1 MKRLTMKILI
11 IEDEPIAQASLCRTL
26 EQNFPDMEI
35 TGTADSVKSAIEFLK
50 KPQNRPDII
59 FMDVELSDGNCFE
72 IFREVEITTN
82 VIMTTAY
89 GHYAVKAFEV
99 NSIDYLLKPI
109 EITALK
115 RAVSRCASGRAN
127 FDVDSLAKALRQ
139 PSQKWRQRYI
149 IRFNNTIVPV
159 ETSEIAYFYS
169 EDKNTFIVTRN
180 GNRYILDLPLE
191 VVSEEIDPERF
202 FRISRGC
209 IVALSAISTITKQF
223 GGRLKISP
231 RPEATFDM
239 TVSRS
244 RTDDFL
250 KWLER

>member
-1 MKRLTMKILI
+1 MKIFI
-11 IEDEPIAQASLCRTL
+11 IEDEPMAQASLCRTL

-35 TGTADSVKSAIEFLK
+35 IGTAGSVKAAAEFLK
-50 KPQNRPDII
+50 KPQNSPDII
-59 FMDVELSDGNCFE
+59 FMDVELSDGDCFE
-72 IFREVEITTN
+72 IFRKVEITTN

-89 GHYAVKAFEV
+89 DHYAVKAFEV

-109 EITALK
+109 EINALK
-115 RAVSRCASGRAN
+115 RAVSRCTSSRVNIDA
-127 FDVDSLAKALRQ
+127 DSLAKVLRQ
-139 PSQKWRQRYI
+139 QPQKRKQRYL
-149 IRFNNTIVPV
+149 IRFNDTIVPV

-180 GNRYILDLPLE
+180 GNKYILDLSLE

-209 IVALSAISTITKQF
+209 IVALSAIGTITKQF
-223 GGRLKISP
+223 GGRLKIAP
-231 RPEATFDM
+231 KPEAPFDM

-244 RTDDFL
+244 RADDFL